1 MNQIIKNFLR
11 NLLVVFAVFGIGVS
25 ILLVLKIVGFEEAM
39 LELCRI
45 IVYLIPFGF
54 IWALV
59 DLGMDIFK
67 FVIKPRCIFPED
79 AEDAEDAEDTEVRFL
94 VAKDKADKMTL
105 EQLVELSEDF
115 NVGYD
120 IPEGMFEVMLKIPI
134 EDLEK

>member
-1 MNQIIKNFLR
+1 MNQIIKNYLR

-25 ILLVLKIVGFEEAM
+25 ILLVLDIVGFEEAM

-79 AEDAEDAEDTEVRFL
+79 AEDAEDTEVRFL
-94 VAKDKADKMTL
+94 VAKDKADKMSL
-105 EQLVELSEDF
+105 EQLIELSEDF

-134 EDLEK
+134 KDLEK

>member
-1 MNQIIKNFLR
+1 MNQIVKNFLR

-25 ILLVLKIVGFEEAM
+25 ILLVLGIVGFEEAM

-67 FVIKPRCIFPED
+67 FVIKPRCIFPD
-79 AEDAEDAEDTEVRFL
+79 DAEDTEVRFL
-94 VAKDKADKMTL
+94 VAKDKADKMSL
-105 EQLVELSEDF
+105 EQLIELSEDF

>member
-25 ILLVLKIVGFEEAM
+25 ILLVLDIVGFEEAM

-79 AEDAEDAEDTEVRFL
+79 AEDTEVRFL
-94 VAKDKADKMTL
+94 VAKDKADKMSL

>member
-25 ILLVLKIVGFEEAM
+25 ILLVLGIIGFEEAM
-39 LELCRI
+39 IELCRI

-67 FVIKPRCIFPED
+67 FVIKPRCVFP
-79 AEDAEDAEDTEVRFL
+79 EDAEDTEVRFL
-94 VAKDKADKMTL
+94 VAKDKADKMSL
-105 EQLVELSEDF
+105 EQLVDISEDF

-120 IPEGMFEVMLKIPI
+120 VREGVFEVMLKIPM
-134 EDLEK
+134 EELEK

>member
-1 MNQIIKNFLR
+1 MNQIVKNFLR

-25 ILLVLKIVGFEEAM
+25 ILLVLGIVGFEEAM

-59 DLGMDIFK
+59 DLGMDIFNS
-67 FVIKPRCIFPED
+67 VIKPRCIFP
-79 AEDAEDAEDTEVRFL
+79 EDAEDTEVRFL
-94 VAKDKADKMTL
+94 VAKDKADKMSL
-105 EQLVELSEDF
+105 EQLIDISEDF

-134 EDLEK
+134 KNLENTK

>member
-25 ILLVLKIVGFEEAM
+25 ILLVLGIVGFEEAM

-79 AEDAEDAEDTEVRFL
+79 ADDTEVRFL
-94 VAKDKADKMTL
+94 VAKDKADKMSL
-105 EQLVELSEDF
+105 EQLIELSEDF

-134 EDLEK
+134 KNLENTK

>member
-25 ILLVLKIVGFEEAM
+25 ILLVLGIVGFEEAM

-54 IWALV
+54 IWVLV

-79 AEDAEDAEDTEVRFL
+79 AEDSEVRFL

-134 EDLEK
+134 KNLENTK

>member
-11 NLLVVFAVFGIGVS
+11 NLLVVFAVFGITVS
-25 ILLVLKIVGFEEAM
+25 ILLVLGLVGFEEGM
-39 LELCRI
+39 LALCRI
-45 IVYLIPFGF
+45 TVYLIPFGF

-59 DLGMDIFK
+59 DLGFDIFK
-67 FVIKPRCIFPED
+67 FVIKPRCVFPD
-79 AEDAEDAEDTEVRFL
+79 DAEDTEVRFL

-134 EDLEK
+134 KNLENTK

>member
-11 NLLVVFAVFGIGVS
+11 NLCVVFAVFGICVS
-25 ILLVLKIVGFEEAM
+25 IMIVLKILGLEGVM
-39 LELCRI
+39 VELCRI
-45 IVYLIPFGF
+45 TVYLIPFGF

-79 AEDAEDAEDTEVRFL
+79 AEDTEVRFL
-94 VAKDKADKMTL
+94 VAKDKADKMSL
-105 EQLVELSEDF
+105 EQLIELSEDF

-134 EDLEK
+134 EDLEDMK

>member
-11 NLLVVFAVFGIGVS
+11 NLFVVFAVFGIGVS
-25 ILLVLKIVGFEEAM
+25 ILLVLGIVGFEEAM

-79 AEDAEDAEDTEVRFL
+79 AEDTEIRFL

-105 EQLVELSEDF
+105 EQLVDISEDF

-120 IPEGMFEVMLKIPI
+120 VREGMFEVMLKIPI

>member
-11 NLLVVFAVFGIGVS
+11 NLLVVFAVFGLCVS
-25 ILLVLKIVGFEEAM
+25 IMIVLDILSLQGVM

-45 IVYLIPFGF
+45 TVYLIPFGF

-59 DLGMDIFK
+59 HLGIDIFNS
-67 FVIKPRCIFPED
+67 VMKPRCIFP
-79 AEDAEDAEDTEVRFL
+79 EDAEDTEVRFL

>member
-11 NLLVVFAVFGIGVS
+11 NLLVVFAVFGLCVS
-25 ILLVLKIVGFEEAM
+25 IMMVLKILGLEGVM
-39 LELCRI
+39 VELCCI
-45 IVYLIPFGF
+45 TVYLIPFGF
-54 IWALV
+54 IWVLV

-79 AEDAEDAEDTEVRFL
+79 AEDTDARFL

-134 EDLEK
+134 KNLENTK

>member
-25 ILLVLKIVGFEEAM
+25 ILLVLGIVGFEEAM

-79 AEDAEDAEDTEVRFL
+79 AEDTEVRFL
-94 VAKDKADKMTL
+94 VAKDKADKMSL

-134 EDLEK
+134 KNLENTK

>member
-11 NLLVVFAVFGIGVS
+11 NLFVVFAVFGIGVS
-25 ILLVLKIVGFEEAM
+25 ILLVLGIVGFEEAM

-59 DLGMDIFK
+59 DLGLDIFK

-79 AEDAEDAEDTEVRFL
+79 AEDTEARFYA
-94 VAKDKADKMTL
+94 AKDKADKMSL

-134 EDLEK
+134 KNLENTK